1 MSTVVAAPD
10 KNSRATDLRG
20 ARRKSGGGAASALKV
35 RFLGVL
41 VFLVLLGG
49 AFAVA
54 SPRFLTAGNIT
65 TVLYTAAI
73 LAIAAAG
80 QTLVVLTGNLDL
92 SVGSVMGLV
101 AYVMYD
107 LSGRFDGL
115 HGLVLPIGLVIGA
128 LLGLFNG
135 VLVAILD
142 IPAIVATLGTMAVY
156 RGITTV
162 YSNAGQVTSGDIP
175 NWMIKVATGDVLGL
189 PYYVLVAAAVIAAG
203 AGALRSLPWGRRL
216 YALGSNPRAA
226 QFFGLDS
233 KRIVLGAYVGSG
245 IVSALA
251 GLMLG
256 AQVGT
261 VSSQLANGYEMSVLA
276 AVVVGGVSIWGG
288 SGSVLGA
295 ALGAVVLA
303 TINNGLVLMQVHEFY
318 QLLIQGAA
326 IVLAVGVDAI
336 VQRRVSR
343 VTSRRNIMQP
353 QEAAQ

>member
-1 MSTVVAAPD
+1 MSTAVAAPA
-10 KNSRATDLRG
+10 KKSSTGRLGPLRNT
-20 ARRKSGGGAASALKV
+20 GGGAGAALKV

-41 VFLVLLGG
+41 VFLVLLGA
-49 AFAVA
+49 AFSVA
-54 SPRFLTAGNIT
+54 SPRFLTGGNIT
-65 TVLYTAAI
+65 TILFIAAI
-73 LAIAAAG
+73 LGIAAAG

-107 LSGRFDGL
+107 LSGRSDGL
-115 HGLVLPIGLVIGA
+115 HGMVIPLGLVLGA
-128 LLGLFNG
+128 VLGLFNG

-175 NWMIKVATGDVLGL
+175 HWMLSVATGDVIGI
-189 PYYVLVAAAVIAAG
+189 PYYVLVAAVIIAIAAF
-203 AGALRSLPWGRRL
+203 ALRSTPWGRRL

-226 QFFGLDS
+226 QFFGLNS
-233 KRIVLGAYVGSG
+233 KRIVLGAYVGAG
-245 IVSALA
+245 VVSALA

-303 TINNGLVLMQVHEFY
+303 TIDNGLVLLQVHEFY

-336 VQRRVSR
+336 VQRRVTR
-343 VTSRRNIMQP
+343 VTHRRNIMQP
-353 QEAAQ
+353 QEVAA

>member
-10 KNSRATDLRG
+10 KNSRAADRRG
-20 ARRKSGGGAASALKV
+20 ALRKPGGGAASALKV

-115 HGLVLPIGLVIGA
+115 HGLVLPIGLAIGA

-189 PYYVLVAAAVIAAG
+189 PYYVVIAAG
-203 AGALRSLPWGRRL
+203 AVALRSLPWGRRL